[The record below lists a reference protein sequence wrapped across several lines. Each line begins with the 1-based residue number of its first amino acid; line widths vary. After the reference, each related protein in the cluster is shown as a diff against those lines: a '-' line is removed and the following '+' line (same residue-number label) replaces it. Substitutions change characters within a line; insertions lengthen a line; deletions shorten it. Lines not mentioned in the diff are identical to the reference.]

1 MPTQKSSTSHHLI
14 VAIFIMGLFAVFSS
28 GAAVAADPKIYKSW
42 GKAIKGYDPVAYF
55 TASKPVEGDSNYT
68 HDWNG
73 ATWQFANANNRDLF
87 KADPEKY
94 APQFGGYCAW
104 AVSQGYVAPT
114 DPEAWKVVDGKLYL
128 NYSASVQKQ
137 WASNQSKFIADG
149 HANWPGIDKRLKN

>member
-1 MPTQKSSTSHHLI
+1 MSSKRSAAAHHL
-14 VAIFIMGLFAVFSS
+14 VLAIFIAGVFTVLTN
-28 GAAVAADPKIYKSW
+28 GAALAADPKIYSSW

-55 TASKPVEGDSNYT
+55 TSSKPVEGDSKFT
-68 HDWNG
+68 HEWNG
-73 ATWQFANANNRDLF
+73 ATWRFASAENRDKF
-87 KADPEKY
+87 KSEPEKY

-114 DPEAWKVVDGKLYL
+114 DPDAWKIVDGKLYL

-137 WASNQSKFIADG
+137 WASNQTKFISDG